1 MLKLRT
7 KTEFDIP
14 TKRGVINGIVYMIV
28 DKIEVDT
35 NNISP
40 KGYYYYLDENNQ
52 PVKLDDIKGLK
63 EWAIVE
69 QVEQNMLSE
78 LTSTVSLQA
87 NLQQRLQ
94 EFTMLQLQQESG
106 ENYGTLA
113 SDWEIWE

>member
-7 KTEFDIP
+7 KTVFNIP
-14 TKRGVINGIVYMIV
+14 TKRGVTEGIIYFII
-28 DKIEVDT
+28 DKILVDA
-35 NNISP
+35 NNITP
-40 KGYYYYLDENNQ
+40 KGYYYYLDENQQ
-52 PVKLDDIKGLK
+52 PIKLDDINTLK

-69 QVEQNMLSE
+69 QVETNLLSE
-78 LTSTVSLQA
+78 LNSTTSLQA

-94 EFTMLQLQQESG
+94 EFTMLQLEQENG